1 MELEKCFEIL
11 DLQPGAG
18 MEEIKA
24 AYRDAVSVWH
34 PDRFSHNLRL
44 RKKAERKI
52 KEINEAYETLMS
64 RISADYDPSLNERR
78 DLPQSHVEA
87 IAEVS
92 TRVIL
97 HACHYLIKR
106 WKGS

>member
-1 MELEKCFEIL
+1 MMELEKCFEIL

-64 RISADYDPSLNERR
+64 RISGYDSQLEERGDR
-78 DLPQSHVEA
+78 SQSHVEA